1 MLLAAFVVEIGLI
14 TYRGFKCA
22 GHPHLPPPA
31 DYTGAVLVYG
41 ALGLASKT
49 QAATVAGLIG
59 WGFVIAT
66 ALNLWTPQ
74 DPAKIVRPTA
84 VPATNKKVN
93 A

>member
-14 TYRGFKCA
+14 TYRGFTCA
-22 GHPHLPPPA
+22 GNHLPPPA

-49 QAATVAGLIG
+49 QAANVAGLIG
-59 WGFVIAT
+59 WGFVVAT

-74 DPAKIVRPTA
+74 HPTKLASHKTAPAA
-84 VPATNKKVN
+84 QKVH
-93 A
+93 AA

>member
-1 MLLAAFVVEIGLI
+1 MLLAAFAVEIGLI

-22 GHPHLPPPA
+22 GNHLPPPA